1 MTEITQAKF
10 DTIMII
16 DDNAI
21 DLYITSRMMLKKGMA
36 KNILE
41 YSCALDALNY
51 LKLNANNKVVLPNL
65 IFVDIYMPL
74 MSGFEFMEAY
84 DELPSCLKEHCRVFV
99 VSSTID
105 EMDINQVNLD
115 KNIVA
120 FHEKPITKEFLESI
134 EAH

>member
-21 DLYITSRMMLKKGMA
+21 DLYITSRMMLKKSMA

-51 LKLNANNKVVLPNL
+51 LKLNANNKAALPNL
-65 IFVDIYMPL
+65 IFVDM
-74 MSGFEFMEAY
+74 
-84 DELPSCLKEHCRVFV
+84 
-99 VSSTID
+99 TIT
-105 EMDINQVNLD
+105 Q
-115 KNIVA
+115 
-120 FHEKPITKEFLESI
+120 ITN
-134 EAH
+134 